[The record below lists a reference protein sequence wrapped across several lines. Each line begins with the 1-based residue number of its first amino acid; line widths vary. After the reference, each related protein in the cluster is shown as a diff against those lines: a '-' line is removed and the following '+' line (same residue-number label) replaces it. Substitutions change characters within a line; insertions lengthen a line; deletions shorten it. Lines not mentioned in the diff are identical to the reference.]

1 VSRFFSWAGDD
12 KKGTK
17 MDEQTTTDTPVET
30 GATIQGVQVN
40 EQGQAVAEPETTE
53 TVTADVQTTEEPS
66 QEAPQEEEPS
76 ADDNSTVEWLK
87 NKGVDP
93 NSPEA
98 LEKVAEMAR
107 NAEKQMHTKAQKASE
122 LEKAIDK
129 GITEEAEDQGLSD
142 DDRLDIV
149 RIKTK
154 LSVREFFENNPEA
167 KQYEQTMIET
177 LAEKPHLAG
186 DLESL
191 YANAVVKSGSL
202 KSQGKKEALESLAH
216 KQTAAVPTGNAVNQG
231 ATGVA
236 ITPENVDTL
245 VGQNNHEWYLKNL
258 DAINRA
264 MAG

>member
-1 VSRFFSWAGDD
+1 
-12 KKGTK
+12 
-17 MDEQTTTDTPVET
+17 MDEQSTTDTPVET
-30 GATIQGVQVN
+30 GGTTIQGIQVD
-40 EQGQAVAEPETTE
+40 EQGQAVSQPEPTE
-53 TVTADVQTTEEPS
+53 TVEAEAKTTEEPS
-66 QEAPQEEEPS
+66 QEAPQEVEPS
-76 ADDNSTVEWLK
+76 TDDNSTVEWLK

-122 LEKAIDK
+122 LEKAIDT
-129 GITEEAEDQGLSD
+129 GITQEAVDQGLSED
-142 DDRLDIV
+142 ERLDIV

-154 LSVREFFENNPEA
+154 LNVREFFENNPEA
-167 KQYEQTMIET
+167 RQYEQDMIAT
-177 LAEKPHLAG
+177 LSEKPHLAG

-216 KQTAAVPTGNAVNQG
+216 KQTAAVPRGNAVNS
-231 ATGVA
+231 GVTSQA
-236 ITPENVDTL
+236 ITPENVDAL
-245 VGQNNHEWYLKNL
+245 VGQNDLEWFQKNRE
-258 DAINRA
+258 AINRA

>member
-1 VSRFFSWAGDD
+1 
-12 KKGTK
+12 
-17 MDEQTTTDTPVET
+17 MDEQSTTDTPVET
-30 GATIQGVQVN
+30 GGTTIQGIQVD
-40 EQGQAVAEPETTE
+40 EQGQAVSQPEPTE
-53 TVTADVQTTEEPS
+53 TVEAEAKTTEEPS
-66 QEAPQEEEPS
+66 QEAPQEVEPS
-76 ADDNSTVEWLK
+76 TDDNSTVEWLK

-122 LEKAIDK
+122 LEKAIDE
-129 GITEEAEDQGLSD
+129 GITQEAADQGLSED
-142 DDRLDIV
+142 ERLDIV

-154 LSVREFFENNPEA
+154 LNVREFFENNPEA
-167 KQYEQTMIET
+167 RQYEQDMIAT
-177 LAEKPHLAG
+177 LSEKPHLAG

-216 KQTAAVPTGNAVNQG
+216 KQTAAVPRGNAVNS
-231 ATGVA
+231 GVTSQA
-236 ITPENVDTL
+236 ITPENVDAL
-245 VGQNNHEWYLKNL
+245 VGQNDLEWFQKNRE
-258 DAINRA
+258 AINRA

>member
-1 VSRFFSWAGDD
+1 
-12 KKGTK
+12 
-17 MDEQTTTDTPVET
+17 MDEQTTTETPVET
-30 GATIQGVQVN
+30 G
-40 EQGQAVAEPETTE
+40 GQAINGVAVDDQGLAIPEPETTE
-53 TVTADVQTTEEPS
+53 PVTADDKTTDEPS
-66 QEAPQEEEPS
+66 QEAPQNDEPS
-76 ADDNSTVEWLK
+76 SDDNSTVEWLK

-93 NSPEA
+93 SSPEA

-122 LEKAIDK
+122 LEKAIDT
-129 GITEEAEDQGLSD
+129 GITQEAEEQGLSSD
-142 DDRLDIV
+142 ERLDIV

-154 LSVREFFENNPEA
+154 LSVREFFESNPEA
-167 KQYEQTMIET
+167 KQYEQAMIET
-177 LAEKPHLAG
+177 LNEKPHLAG

-231 ATGVA
+231 AVSQT
-236 ITPENVDTL
+236 ITPQNVDQL
-245 VGQNNHEWYLKNL
+245 VAQNDLEWFKKNQQ
-258 DAINRA
+258 AINRA